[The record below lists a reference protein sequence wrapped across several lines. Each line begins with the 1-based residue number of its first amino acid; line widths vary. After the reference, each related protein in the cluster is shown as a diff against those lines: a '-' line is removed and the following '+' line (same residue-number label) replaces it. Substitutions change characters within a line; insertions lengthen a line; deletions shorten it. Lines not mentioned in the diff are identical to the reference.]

1 MTVALLDGDTVT
13 AKPARHGNVERRID
27 SDLCR
32 FVLQRVKMY
41 GIRQRIAARASTRD
55 DIDLFSA
62 HNEIF
67 SVVAR
72 VEPRRIADAVFH
84 LQLQGECTFSNG
96 KIFRACGT
104 GNSGKHI
111 GLFVAHLVRADIHEL
126 VCHPIFSRTLRNRI
140 GVVAARLPYGIRVRC
155 GCRRRAADL
164 CGRCEVDRGKRP
176 RHMVGGK
183 HRHIVK
189 KSSGVVRG
197 EVLRRPRLLGRG
209 IAVGVDIEICTV
221 GDPETL
227 RIILS
232 VELTD
237 VAAVLHLRDG
247 GRGIGGSGEHV
258 RYGRLVDMTCCL
270 PRHIICEDVRR
281 AVRQNLDV
289 ADILTRCT
297 KQIFS
302 EDML

>member
-1 MTVALLDGDTVT
+1 MAVTLLDGDAVA
-13 AKPARHGNVERRID
+13 AKPARHGDVDGGVEG
-27 SDLCR
+27 DLHSSVFRCI
-32 FVLQRVKMY
+32 KMH
-41 GIRQRIAARASTRD
+41 GIRQCIAARASACD
-55 DIDLFSA
+55 DIDLA
-62 HNEIF
+62 CIYDEIF
-67 SVVAR
+67 SAAR
-72 VEPRRIADAVFH
+72 IDARRIADAIFH
-84 LQLQGECTFSNG
+84 LQMQGMVLYRMVEQLCRMVG
-96 KIFRACGT
+96 KCC
-104 GNSGKHI
+104 KYI
-111 GLFVAHLVRADIHEL
+111 GFFVAHLVRAD
-126 VCHPIFSRTLRNRI
+126 VDKYVRRLRIDTCSNRI
-140 GVVAARLPYGIRVRC
+140 GIVAARLPYGIRVRC